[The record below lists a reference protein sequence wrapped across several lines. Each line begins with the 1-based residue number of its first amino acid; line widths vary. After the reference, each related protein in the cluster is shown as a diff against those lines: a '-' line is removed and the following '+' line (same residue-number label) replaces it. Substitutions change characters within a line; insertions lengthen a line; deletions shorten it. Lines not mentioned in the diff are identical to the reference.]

1 MYFVIFVS
9 DVDNIPQGITPQG
22 GQDLFQIHF
31 QVGAVKFGDN
41 FTGQDLRR
49 PTRGGFNIQRFLLDN
64 HSRHR

>member
-41 FTGQDLRR
+41 FTGQELT
-49 PTRGGFNIQRFLLDN
+49 PPHQGWF
-64 HSRHR
+64 